1 MRVDQVDDEV
11 VVEVTA
17 VNNGTRQGTEVV
29 QVYLRAPESLVRRP
43 DRELVGFAK
52 VVVDAGGRATVRVP
66 LGADA
71 FRYWDDVETHA
82 WRSDPGRYELLV
94 GTSSHEIW
102 GSTEVIWGGTP
113 AS

>member
-1 MRVDQVDDEV
+1 MSSA
-11 VVEVTA
+11 TA
-17 VNNGTRQGTEVV
+17 VNNGDRQGTEVV

-52 VVVDAGGRATVRVP
+52 FVVDAGGRATVRVP

-82 WRSDPGRYELLV
+82 WRADPGRYELLV
-94 GTSSHEIW
+94 GTSSQQIW
-102 GSTEVIWGGTP
+102 STTEVLWGGTP